1 MAFGIGSHAVSVISY
16 KNLPPEITR
25 FKCVA
30 GLADTHGGGR
40 VRFYVSNKVTKKFA
54 GGGKKEVVEGPH
66 ATPNPASILPHVA
79 RKALV
84 ALQAGLACVDAI
96 GTPHQ
101 SGALMA
107 LRYMHH
113 PETVDALLKRFEKT
127 STSETKQRIARSL
140 VRLAHKEKL
149 YQGDTWWGTRP
160 DTRGPYYDPT
170 PWEKTEEIHQAL
182 VKAAETGDS
191 ATRFAISELAE
202 KDRVSIP
209 GLPKG
214 D

>member
-1 MAFGIGSHAVSVISY
+1 
-16 KNLPPEITR
+16 
-25 FKCVA
+25 
-30 GLADTHGGGR
+30 
-40 VRFYVSNKVTKKFA
+40 
-54 GGGKKEVVEGPH
+54 
-66 ATPNPASILPHVA
+66 
-79 RKALV
+79 
-84 ALQAGLACVDAI
+84 
-96 GTPHQ
+96 
-101 SGALMA
+101 MA

-140 VRLAHKEKL
+140 VRLANKEKL

-160 DTRGPYYDPT
+160 DTRGPYYYPT

-191 ATRFAISELAE
+191 AIRFAISELAE